1 MPNYTHAFNYQD
13 YIKVRRRLPT
23 EVWSSKPKR
32 ISQVHVFLDRF
43 RENACFVQDFKFCS
57 SPHIASY
64 ALRISVFVVELY
76 SAEDLI
82 RYTFQRKC
90 YINFILNAL
99 EVPFDPFKNVSGKIL
114 THVGGWFLNLNLIL
128 FNALKTEDEVHTD
141 PSCHPSCNRHAQCTL
156 HVYENSCMTPAL
168 QLLTIIATP
177 YGKKTGNRNLA
188 SGKDR
193 HLYTLSNQRV
203 CVYTLNLF
211 N

>member
-1 MPNYTHAFNYQD
+1 M
-13 YIKVRRRLPT
+13 
-23 EVWSSKPKR
+23 
-32 ISQVHVFLDRF
+32 
-43 RENACFVQDFKFCS
+43 
-57 SPHIASY
+57 
-64 ALRISVFVVELY
+64 
-76 SAEDLI
+76 
-82 RYTFQRKC
+82 FQ
-90 YINFILNAL
+90 
-99 EVPFDPFKNVSGKIL
+99 IL

-141 PSCHPSCNRHAQCTL
+141 PSCHPSCNRHAQCTP
-156 HVYENSCMTPAL
+156 HVYENSCITPAL

-203 CVYTLNLF
+203 CVHTLNLF